1 MSQSSSSRKD
11 QLRALF
17 RCIPPL
23 IRFQIVT
30 KLLMAAILYVLNQLA
45 LLILRRTGRVALTSG
60 DADWLFQTWEGWVI
74 LIGGAFTIIIM
85 FCIDINAKI
94 IYSDSLLQGKPLKIR
109 NALLKGAASMRR
121 FLNPIGILA
130 IAYLSFAVPIIGIGF
145 TSSLT
150 SGFMIPPW
158 IFEGFV
164 GTFWWPIAKNGV
176 LILLLYL
183 GMRFSF
189 LFHGVVL
196 GKKKPAAAAK
206 QSSAILHAHWK
217 EFLVQYFAGTVIGLP
232 LLNVCLYNA
241 MTSLS
246 FLLIDHS
253 GAGLSATR
261 FFNIFTCC
269 LAAIL
274 FWFLTLLVTPCQI
287 QVLTGLYSRWTA
299 RQSEP
304 ELPRAGRG
312 FRIAAILCVIAAL
325 AVSSLTGLAGIYD
338 FNDMFP
344 DEISVKIVA
353 HRLGGNLGPENTLAG
368 MKAAEEQGTWGCEMD
383 VQRTKDGYY
392 IINHDDNFQRVA
404 GDRRKST
411 EMTLAEIQQL
421 RVKNRFDPRRP
432 SAQVSTLEE
441 VLDEAKEKGTFLF
454 VELKGETADQKMAD
468 DVTAMIREKGM
479 VDQCLIMSLKYPV
492 ISYEETTY
500 PEMFTGYIY
509 SYSYGDSADLNC
521 DAMILEVSAATD
533 DEVDKIHQYGKKVYV
548 WTVDTHS
555 RLKHFLSS
563 SVDAIITNEVVQA
576 EAVSASLDSRSERR
590 RVTDFFGTGINNYF
604 RGLLNASD
612 AASN

>member
-1 MSQSSSSRKD
+1 
-11 QLRALF
+11 
-17 RCIPPL
+17 
-23 IRFQIVT
+23 
-30 KLLMAAILYVLNQLA
+30 
-45 LLILRRTGRVALTSG
+45 
-60 DADWLFQTWEGWVI
+60 
-74 LIGGAFTIIIM
+74 
-85 FCIDINAKI
+85 
-94 IYSDSLLQGKPLKIR
+94 
-109 NALLKGAASMRR
+109 
-121 FLNPIGILA
+121 
-130 IAYLSFAVPIIGIGF
+130 
-145 TSSLT
+145 
-150 SGFMIPPW
+150 
-158 IFEGFV
+158 
-164 GTFWWPIAKNGV
+164 
-176 LILLLYL
+176 
-183 GMRFSF
+183 
-189 LFHGVVL
+189 
-196 GKKKPAAAAK
+196 
-206 QSSAILHAHWK
+206 
-217 EFLVQYFAGTVIGLP
+217 
-232 LLNVCLYNA
+232 

-411 EMTLAEIQQL
+411 EMTLAEIQHL